1 MGKTFQPNPLSFSLE
16 ELMETRP
23 KRRESSERVRG
34 ERRAD
39 DAFRITDALKRH
51 GRISLRVHG
60 TSMLPWVRPGDIA
73 LIRKISSENV
83 RCGDVVLFRREDHLF
98 VHRIVENRGSL
109 DAAEL
114 LSKGDAHPAPDGV
127 VGEQELL
134 GRVVRIYRGGQRINL
149 DAPGQLALGVFIS
162 QLSLYSRFWY
172 PLAKF
177 AAIVTRP
184 ARRAMKALHI
194 SSADVR

>member
-1 MGKTFQPNPLSFSLE
+1 
-16 ELMETRP
+16 METRLE
-23 KRRESSERVRG
+23 RRKSPDHVRG
-34 ERRAD
+34 ERRAG
-39 DAFRITDALKRH
+39 DALRIAEALKRR

-73 LIRKISSENV
+73 LIRMISGENV

-98 VHRIVENRGSL
+98 VHRIVEKRGSL

-114 LSKGDAHPAPDGV
+114 LSKGDAQPASDGV

-134 GRVVRIYRGGQRINL
+134 GRVVRIYRDGRRINL
-149 DAPGQLALGVFIS
+149 DAPVQLALGVFIS
-162 QLSLYSRFWY
+162 QLSLHSRFWY

-184 ARRAMKALHI
+184 ARRVMKALHI
-194 SSADVR
+194 SSAAVR

>member
-1 MGKTFQPNPLSFSLE
+1 
-16 ELMETRP
+16 METRLE
-23 KRRESSERVRG
+23 RRKSPDHVRG
-34 ERRAD
+34 ERRAG
-39 DAFRITDALKRH
+39 DALRIADALKRR

-73 LIRKISSENV
+73 LIRMVSGENV

-98 VHRIVENRGSL
+98 VHRIVEKRGSL

-114 LSKGDAHPAPDGV
+114 LSKGDAQPASDGV

-134 GRVVRIYRGGQRINL
+134 GRVVRIYRGGRRINL
-149 DAPGQLALGVFIS
+149 DTPVQLALGVFIS
-162 QLSLYSRFWY
+162 QLSLHSRFWY

-184 ARRAMKALHI
+184 ARRVMKALHI
-194 SSADVR
+194 SSAAVR